1 MQVILTKEVLG
12 LGDPGEI
19 VKVKP
24 GYGRNYLIPQ
34 GMAIEATKK
43 NLAMIEAEQKRIQK
57 RLAAEAEKMRSES
70 QRLEEVSLV
79 IKAKAGETGKLYGS
93 VTNMDLAKALAEQGI
108 EIDRRRII
116 LEAPIKSLGE
126 HPFRVK
132 LHPHVVVDMV
142 VTVES
147 ETPPP
152 EEKPAEEAAEAA
164 GEETQGEEA
173 AAEAPAEGEA
183 QDEAQTEAQ
192 AEAQDETGEEKPAEE

>member
-1 MQVILTKEVLG
+1 MQVILIKEVLG

-34 GMAIEATKK
+34 GMAIEATKN

-70 QRLEEVSLV
+70 QRLKEISLT

-93 VTNMDLAKALAEQGI
+93 VTNMDLAKALAEQGV

-126 HPFRVK
+126 HPFRIK

-142 VTVES
+142 VTVEPDS
-147 ETPPP
+147 PPP
-152 EEKPAEEAAEAA
+152 VEKPAEEAAAEAE
-164 GEETQGEEA
+164 GEQTAEAEGQETAAAEEA
-173 AAEAPAEGEA
+173 AAEDG
-183 QDEAQTEAQ
+183 AQ
-192 AEAQDETGEEKPAEE
+192 AEAQEQTGEEKPAEE